1 MTDTTMTKPTATWD
15 DLKAAADGKRRFDFV
30 DLPICGLRIRVR
42 SLFEGELSDYQAA
55 LSAARDEGEYH
66 KRLKSANRRFM
77 ALCMA
82 DDNGNP
88 IANLKEVGKL
98 SFLDGADSTHL
109 YTECAKHVGI
119 RTQDLDALVG
129 EAEKNSEA
137 TMPSDSAMNSETP
150 TESST

>member
-1 MTDTTMTKPTATWD
+1 MTTTTKTKPTATWD
-15 DLKAAADGKRRFDFV
+15 DLKGAADGKRRFDYV
-30 DLPICGLRIRVR
+30 DLPIRGLRMRVR
-42 SLFEGELSDYQAA
+42 SLFESELSDYQAA

-66 KRLKSANRRFM
+66 KRLKSANRRFI
-77 ALCMA
+77 ALCLVN
-82 DDNGNP
+82 DDGNP

-129 EAEKNSEA
+129 EAEKNSDE
-137 TMPSDSAMNSETP
+137 TTPSDSP
-150 TESST
+150 TS